1 MLSFGDEM
9 RHRLLQFVTGTSR
22 VPMNGF
28 SVSSLH
34 RNPSLRLLSSKMHFF
49 LQELYGSNG
58 PQKFC
63 IEKAGSEESLP
74 MAHTCFNR
82 FVHLKKTNL
91 SKLLPGWTCLLTLLI
106 KPSSPNLFLL
116 WKDRRDSMEW
126 TSQTILYPAA

>member
-34 RNPSLRLLSSKMHFF
+34 RNPSSRLISSKMHFF

-82 FVHLKKTNL
+82 FVHKEFKKDQVIKTFAGLDLPPYTSYQTLK
-91 SKLLPGWTCLLTLLI
+91 SKLVLAVEG
-106 KPSSPNLFLL
+106 
-116 WKDRRDSMEW
+116 
-126 TSQTILYPAA
+126 SQGFDGVD

>member
-34 RNPSLRLLSSKMHFF
+34 RNPSSRLRSSKMHFF

-63 IEKAGSEESLP
+63 IEKAGIEESLP

-82 FVHLKKTNL
+82 FVHKEFEKDQVIKTFARLDLPPYTSYQTLK
-91 SKLLPGWTCLLTLLI
+91 SKLVLAVEG
-106 KPSSPNLFLL
+106 
-116 WKDRRDSMEW
+116 
-126 TSQTILYPAA
+126 SQGFDGVD